1 MALNFF
7 GWIKNL
13 FNEPPEHRAAWE
25 AVYGVEEGGLN
36 IFQHR
41 CNKALLD
48 AFFHIEGMRNEQQIE
63 GEREGEKKIV
73 GTLPKTQ
80 VKYQIFSDSAQIGPY
95 YFLSNQDYDTPEAL
109 INDFIRFAKQTTK
122 LGQE

>member
-1 MALNFF
+1 MNFF
-7 GWIKNL
+7 GWIRNL
-13 FNEPPEHRAAWE
+13 FYEPEQHRADWE
-25 AVYGVEEGGLN
+25 AVYPLEDNGLN
-36 IFQHR
+36 IFQNR
-41 CNKALLD
+41 CNKALLN

-63 GEREGEKKIV
+63 KEREEEKKIV

-80 VKYQIFSDSAQIGPY
+80 VKYQIFTDSAQIGPY